1 MERDEGAV
9 VEEAKRRCTALKHRI
24 IQIFPATQQSWSTT
38 LFRLINSE
46 LSFLNRISS
55 PVIKLSTNIGYLES
69 IVHILEHPLVTSI
82 SRVCKPISI
91 SSEVSV
97 YVDVICS
104 FNGNPVWFIVSD
116 RNPKYVSWD
125 DSSEKIR
132 SCKGLRRKIQLVLAA
147 ALESSVVVRPCSV
160 ILFFSNGLESC
171 VLEKLRGEFGGTD
184 LGFGFCEFDC
194 EFYDE
199 FDGDWVSVEGR
210 SFDTACVLEIKVG
223 SFSSSS
229 AISDPC
235 GPALSR
241 TPHIAGALLRRTAL
255 FSAISD
261 SSRDVKLQDKDGETL
276 TDLSGSMGKMHT
288 GDASNDVNMG
298 DSFTALV
305 SALRSWSA
313 FDVEE
318 EGAELVNFDTTALV
332 AIVSGISNGGIDR
345 ILATPES
352 ELRSR
357 FKGNYEFMIGQV
369 NSEMKNPIHMQLMPS
384 ISQKRGIVC
393 ESVGSEFQE
402 LVSMC
407 GGPNEKSRAE
417 HFLNRLRVVPDC
429 PSERLMS
436 LPTTRKLALKN
447 KLAFGTGD
455 YWHAPTI
462 TANMAFAR
470 AVSQTGMS
478 LFTIE
483 HRPRALVGD

>member
-1 MERDEGAV
+1 MEMEEGAV
-9 VEEAKRRCTALKHRI
+9 VEEAKRRCKSLKHRI
-24 IQIFPATQQSWSTT
+24 QTFTWNTT
-38 LFRLINSE
+38 LLRLINSE
-46 LSFLNRISS
+46 LSFLNRIFS
-55 PVIKLSTNIGYLES
+55 PVIKLSTNIGYLEA

-82 SRVCKPISI
+82 SRVCKTIAISPKL
-91 SSEVSV
+91 SA
-97 YVDVICS
+97 YVDVVCT

-116 RNPKYVSWD
+116 RNPKYVSWE
-125 DSSEKIR
+125 DSENNR
-132 SCKGLRRKIQLVLAA
+132 SCKGLRTKIQQVLVA

-171 VLEKLRGEFGGTD
+171 VLEKLRGEFAATD

-199 FDGDWVSVEGR
+199 LDGDWVSVEGR
-210 SFDTACVLEIKVG
+210 SFERACVLEIKVG
-223 SFSSSS
+223 SFRDPRGSALSWTPCIAVAPSS
-229 AISDPC
+229 AISD
-235 GPALSR
+235 
-241 TPHIAGALLRRTAL
+241 
-255 FSAISD
+255 
-261 SSRDVKLQDKDGETL
+261 SRDVKLEGKDGETL
-276 TDLSGSMGKMHT
+276 SDISRSMGKLHSD
-288 GDASNDVNMG
+288 DASNDVHLG

-313 FDVEE
+313 YNVDKV
-318 EGAELVNFDTTALV
+318 ELVNFDTTALV

-345 ILATPES
+345 ILATPEIK
-352 ELRSR
+352 LRSQ

-369 NSEMKNPIHMQLMPS
+369 NSEMKKSIHMELMPA

-393 ESVGSEFQE
+393 ESVCSEFQD

-429 PSERLMS
+429 PSERVMS

-447 KLAFGTGD
+447 KVAFGTGD

-462 TANMAFAR
+462 TANMAFVR

-483 HRPRALVGD
+483 HTPRALVGE

>member
-9 VEEAKRRCTALKHRI
+9 EEGKRRCKVLKNRI
-24 IQIFPATQQSWSTT
+24 ETFTTTQQSSWKTT

-46 LSFLNRISS
+46 LSFLNRVSISKNDS
-55 PVIKLSTNIGYLES
+55 SVKLSTNIGYLEA
-69 IVHILEHPLVTSI
+69 VGHILQHPLVTAV

-91 SSEVSV
+91 SSKLSV
-97 YVDVICS
+97 YIDVICS

-116 RNPKYVSWD
+116 RNPRYISWE
-125 DSSEKIR
+125 DSETIR
-132 SCKGLRRKIQLVLAA
+132 NCKGLRSKIVELMFAA
-147 ALESSVVVRPCSV
+147 SESSVSVRPSSI
-160 ILFFSNGLESC
+160 ILFFSNGLQSC
-171 VLEKLRGEFGGTD
+171 ILEDLRGEFGATD
-184 LGFGFCEFDC
+184 LEFGFCDFDC

-199 FDGDWVSVEGR
+199 LEDEDWVSVLGR
-210 SFDTACVLEIKVG
+210 SFERACILEIKVG
-223 SFSSSS
+223 SFSSS
-229 AISDPC
+229 
-235 GPALSR
+235 
-241 TPHIAGALLRRTAL
+241 
-255 FSAISD
+255 
-261 SSRDVKLQDKDGETL
+261 RDVKLQGKDGETL
-276 TDLSGSMGKMHT
+276 TDLSGSLGKLHSD
-288 GDASNDVNMG
+288 DASKDVNLG
-298 DSFTALV
+298 DSFCALV
-305 SALRSWSA
+305 SALRSWSGL
-313 FDVEE
+313 DVEE
-318 EGAELVNFDTTALV
+318 AELVNFDTTALV

-357 FKGNYEFMIGQV
+357 FKVNYEFMIGQV
-369 NSEMKNPIHMQLMPS
+369 NSEIKKPIHMELIPS
-384 ISQKRGIVC
+384 ILQKRGIVC
-393 ESVGSEFQE
+393 ESVCSEFQE

-417 HFLNRLRVVPDC
+417 HFLNHLRVVPDC

-447 KLAFGTGD
+447 KVAFGTGD

>member
-9 VEEAKRRCTALKHRI
+9 EEGKRRCKVLKNRI
-24 IQIFPATQQSWSTT
+24 ETFTTTQQSLWKTT

-46 LSFLNRISS
+46 LSFLNRVSMSKNDSS
-55 PVIKLSTNIGYLES
+55 VKLSTNIGYLEAV
-69 IVHILEHPLVTSI
+69 VHILQHPLVTAV

-91 SSEVSV
+91 SSKLSV
-97 YVDVICS
+97 YIDVICS

-116 RNPKYVSWD
+116 RNPRYISWED
-125 DSSEKIR
+125 LETIR
-132 SCKGLRRKIQLVLAA
+132 NCKGLRSKIVELMFAA
-147 ALESSVVVRPCSV
+147 SESSVSVRPSSI
-160 ILFFSNGLESC
+160 ILFFSNGLQSC
-171 VLEKLRGEFGGTD
+171 ILEDLRGEFGATD
-184 LGFGFCEFDC
+184 LGFGFCDFDC

-199 FDGDWVSVEGR
+199 LEDEDWG
-210 SFDTACVLEIKVG
+210 
-223 SFSSSS
+223 
-229 AISDPC
+229 
-235 GPALSR
+235 
-241 TPHIAGALLRRTAL
+241 
-255 FSAISD
+255 
-261 SSRDVKLQDKDGETL
+261 KDGETL
-276 TDLSGSMGKMHT
+276 TDLSRSLGKLHSD
-288 GDASNDVNMG
+288 DASKDVNLG
-298 DSFTALV
+298 DSFCALV
-305 SALRSWSA
+305 SALRSWSGL
-313 FDVEE
+313 DVEE
-318 EGAELVNFDTTALV
+318 AELVNFDTTALV

-357 FKGNYEFMIGQV
+357 FKVNYEFMIGQV
-369 NSEMKNPIHMQLMPS
+369 NSEIKKPIHMELMPS
-384 ISQKRGIVC
+384 ILQKRGIVC
-393 ESVGSEFQE
+393 ESVCSEFQE

-417 HFLNRLRVVPDC
+417 HFLNHLRVVPDC

-447 KLAFGTGD
+447 KVAFGTGD

-462 TANMAFAR
+462 TANKAFAR